1 MNVDFDVQN
10 DALRVRLCGEIDHH
24 AAKELGQTID
34 FKIMRISP
42 KLTVLDF
49 DGVSFMDSSGLAVIL
64 GRKKLCDSIGSA
76 FRLDNLSGYPKK
88 IITMSG
94 MDKLVNINGGK

>member
-1 MNVDFDVQN
+1 M
-10 DALRVRLCGEIDHH
+10 
-24 AAKELGQTID
+24 
-34 FKIMRISP
+34 
-42 KLTVLDF
+42 
-49 DGVSFMDSSGLAVIL
+49 IL